1 MPIKKRTFTFLAL
14 LVLLA
19 SLGLSGCA
27 HQSGSEAGAL
37 LSQDFRKMD
46 NDELLLYYYRLS
58 EEIDR
63 TERSGSGSAIS
74 IGIGGGSW
82 GWGGSGVGVGVS
94 TTTPVGGAA
103 APTISKPPG
112 RGPRGDATPEHEAA
126 LRSGYRARVKGQGM
140 RRREDRSAFVP
151 LLCYLL
157 YPEPWPLNPA
167 ALAAGT
173 LLAQL
178 R

>member
-37 LSQDFRKMD
+37 LAQDFRKMD
-46 NDELLLYYYRLS
+46 NDELLLYYYRLT

-63 TERSGSGSAIS
+63 TERSGSGSAFS

-82 GWGGSGVGVGVS
+82 GSGGGGGVGVS
-94 TTTPVGGAA
+94 TTTPVGGGSG
-103 APTISKPPG
+103 TS
-112 RGPRGDATPEHEAA
+112 D
-126 LRSGYRARVKGQGM
+126 LRNRRAEVRVEMQ
-140 RRREDRSAFVP
+140 RRNMKLP
-151 LLCYLL
+151 
-157 YPEPWPLNPA
+157 
-167 ALAAGT
+167 
-173 LLAQL
+173 
-178 R
+178 